1 MSISVRSRRVGSMAR
16 FIFSVLAV
24 TFFSALVLV
33 GCSKEEDNDDNIVN
47 GVNVVNGP
55 NEAWT
60 GVVGEHPAG
69 MRFKSN
75 HEVEPIG
82 YSSGGW
88 YVIYGVTA
96 TWAKNGNNIII
107 TQYSGAE
114 SYNYL
119 VSVIDNNSL
128 MSTENGEIVIFT
140 RNSINWRN
148 NNNDD
153 NIVNGVNVVNGP
165 NEAWTSTQEGYR
177 NMGMR
182 LKPNHEV
189 ELINYSPDGWWVYS
203 FNMAT
208 WSKNGN
214 NIIFTIHSGSES
226 GTYIIYVT
234 SNNSLTATGNGEN
247 VTFTRNSIN
256 WR

>member
-1 MSISVRSRRVGSMAR
+1 
-16 FIFSVLAV
+16 VLAV
-24 TFFSALVLV
+24 TVFSALVLV
-33 GCSKEEDNDDNIVN
+33 GCSKEEDDDDNIVN
-47 GVNVVNGP
+47 GVNVVNGA

-60 GVVGEHPAG
+60 GTLGGWEAG
-69 MRFKSN
+69 IRFKSN
-75 HEVEPIG
+75 HEVELLN
-82 YSSGGW
+82 YSPDGW
-88 YVIYGVTA
+88 YVDVASVAA
-96 TWAKNGNNIII
+96 TWAKNGNSIIL
-107 TQYSGAE
+107 TDNSGTR
-114 SYNYL
+114 SVNYII
-119 VSVIDNNSL
+119 SVIDNNSL
-128 MSTENGEIVIFT
+128 MSTWNGEIVIFT